1 MSEMSWVGCK
11 VNVDC
16 GEIGIFDGKVF
27 EIDDNEGCM
36 KLKNGGYIFET
47 GDRFA
52 LEIIS
57 NAWQKCLYFLIK
69 QKIKFING

>member
-36 KLKNGGYIFET
+36 KLKNGGYIFLYEMH
-47 GDRFA
+47 GKNVC
-52 LEIIS
+52 IS
-57 NAWQKCLYFLIK
+57 
-69 QKIKFING
+69 